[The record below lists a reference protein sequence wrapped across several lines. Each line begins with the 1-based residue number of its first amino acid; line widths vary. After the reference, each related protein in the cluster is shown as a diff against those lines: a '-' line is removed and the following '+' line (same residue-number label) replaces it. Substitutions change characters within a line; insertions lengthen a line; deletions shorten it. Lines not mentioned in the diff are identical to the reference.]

1 MLIAAILLA
10 VLGAVLVWASKRYE
24 RAFIWA
30 AAIAFIAAAICFVV
44 WLVAV
49 LDDNNVNTALVLLR

>member
-1 MLIAAILLA
+1 MLIFAILLA
-10 VLGAVLVWASKRYE
+10 IIGAVCVWASKRYE

-30 AAIAFIAAAICFVV
+30 AVIAFIAAAIFFAI

-49 LDDNNVNTALVLLR
+49 LDDNNVNTALVLLT

>member
-1 MLIAAILLA
+1 MLILAIILA
-10 VLGAVLVWASKRYE
+10 VLGALFVYLSKRYE

-30 AAIAFIAAAICFVV
+30 AVIAFIAAAIFFAI

-49 LDDNNVNTALVLLR
+49 LDDNNVNTALVLLS